1 MDNILDLN
9 NYINAEFILVILNCA
24 KYADKR
30 DKQLNTWLKHINI
43 PYFHVIG
50 VEDAPLDIFDSE
62 NKILYVSAK
71 DDYNSL
77 PAKVIRTYAY
87 IRRHFPNCKYVL
99 KTDDD
104 QCLTNVKFLPTICN
118 ILISKSKYHYGGF
131 VVSVK
136 PHISQYYKIHPEL
149 PTNIHIRE
157 TKYCSGRFYFL
168 SEEAMDAL
176 IRVKDRVE
184 SEFLEDYAIGYYLPA
199 SLKTKIFNIPT
210 NKYFTDIY

>member
-1 MDNILDLN
+1 MDMDK
-9 NYINAEFILVILNCA
+9 YIHADFILVILNCA

-50 VEDAPLDIFDSE
+50 VGNAPLDVFDAE

-87 IRRHFPNCKYVL
+87 IRTHFPNCKYVL

-104 QCLTNVKFLPTICN
+104 QCLTNVKFLSTICN
-118 ILISKSKYHYGGF
+118 ILMAESTNKYHYGGF

-149 PTNIHIRE
+149 PTNILIKE

-168 SEEAMDAL
+168 SQEAIDAL
-176 IRVKDRVE
+176 LHVKDKVE
-184 SEFLEDYAIGYYLPA
+184 TEYLEDYAIGYYLPP
-199 SLKTKIFNIPT
+199 SLKTRIFNIPT